1 MLISEFL
8 HNITNKA
15 LEDLL
20 KAKGIDT
27 NNSPDFIIEKPKNSD
42 FGDFATSLPLQ
53 LSKLLSSNPMEIAEN
68 LVSLLP
74 DCKEIEKLSIANPGF
89 INFSLSKNWINNEIK
104 MILTREKDYGRPL
117 EAKNFKIQVEF
128 VSVNPTGRLHLGHI
142 RGAVIGSTI
151 ANLLENQRFNVQREY
166 YVNDA
171 GNQMQIF
178 GNSIIERIKEVN
190 GADFNIS
197 EDHYKGE
204 DIIEIAKELAPN
216 YKNYNLENVEDSTFN
231 EIKNKAKDKC
241 ILKIKEDL
249 NLIKIKHDNWFYESS
264 LIDSNYF
271 SDTLQNLDD
280 LNLTYKKDDALWIKT
295 EELGDERDNVLVK
308 SSDKK
313 PTYFATDIAYHRNK
327 FEVRNFE
334 KVIDLWGADHH
345 GHIKRMEIILEKL
358 GIDSKKLIVLLNQ
371 IVSLKSSSGIS
382 KFSKREGTSIL
393 LKDLVGEIG
402 SDACR
407 FSFISRS
414 PESQMEIDI
423 DIFKKQ
429 SSENPVFYIQYA
441 HARLSSILRSSEY
454 FKIKFDD
461 ADINLLISP
470 DEINLIKKL
479 IEYPELLNR
488 ITENLNVHELSTYSL
503 ELAQIIHKFYE
514 KNRVIDEDLVNI
526 EQTKSRLLLVKASK
540 IILSN
545 LLSLMGME
553 SPEKM

>member
-8 HNITNKA
+8 HNITTKA
-15 LEDLL
+15 LEALL
-20 KAKGIDT
+20 KAEGIDI
-27 NNSPDFIIEKPKNSD
+27 NKSPDFIIEKPKNSD

-53 LSKLLSSNPMEIAEN
+53 LSKLLSSNPLDIAEK
-68 LVSLLP
+68 LVNLLP
-74 DCKEIEKLSIANPGF
+74 DCNEIEKLSIAKPGF
-89 INFSLSKNWINNEIK
+89 INFLLSKNWINNEIK
-104 MILTREKDYGRPL
+104 MILLEEKDYGRPIEPKDL
-117 EAKNFKIQVEF
+117 KVQVEF

-151 ANLLENQRFNVQREY
+151 ANLLENQKFNVEREY

-178 GNSIIERIKEVN
+178 GNSIIERIKETN
-190 GADFNIS
+190 GDNFNMS

-204 DIIEIAKELAPN
+204 DIVEIAKELAPK
-216 YKNYNLENVEDSTFN
+216 YKDADLKNVGDSIFN
-231 EIKNKAKDKC
+231 EIKNNAKDIC
-241 ILKIKEDL
+241 IKTIKEDL
-249 NLIKIKHDNWFYESS
+249 KLIKINHDSWFYESS

-271 SDTLQNLDD
+271 NDTLHNLNN
-280 LNLTYKKDDALWIKT
+280 LNLTYEMDGALWIKT
-295 EELGDERDNVLVK
+295 EELGDERDNVLIK

-313 PTYFATDIAYHRNK
+313 PTYFATDIAYHRDK
-327 FEVRNFE
+327 FEVRNFD

-345 GHIKRMEIILEKL
+345 GHIKRMELILEKL
-358 GIDSKKLIVLLNQ
+358 GTDSKKLTVLLNQ

-382 KFSKREGTSIL
+382 KFSKREGTSIF
-393 LKDLVGEIG
+393 LKDLVEEIG

-454 FKIKFDD
+454 FDIDFSA

-488 ITENLNVHELSTYSL
+488 ITETLNVHELSSYSL
-503 ELAQIIHKFYE
+503 ELAQTIHKFYE
-514 KNRVIDEDLVNI
+514 KNRVIDEDLANI
-526 EQTKSRLLLVKASK
+526 EQTKSRLLLIKASK

-545 LLSLMGME
+545 LLSLMDME

>member
-8 HNITNKA
+8 HNMTNKA

-20 KAKGIDT
+20 KAQGIDI

-53 LSKLLSSNPMEIAEN
+53 LPKLLSSNPIDIAEK
-68 LVSLLP
+68 LVNLLP
-74 DCKEIEKLSIANPGF
+74 DCEEIEQLSIAKPGF

-104 MILTREKDYGRPL
+104 MILLEGKDYGRPTESKDL
-117 EAKNFKIQVEF
+117 KIQVEF

-151 ANLLENQRFNVQREY
+151 ANLLENQKFNVEREY

-178 GNSIIERIKEVN
+178 GNSIIERIKETN
-190 GADFNIS
+190 GVDFNMT
-197 EDHYKGE
+197 EDHYRGE
-204 DIIEIAKELAPN
+204 DIIEIAKELAPK
-216 YKNYNLENVEDSTFN
+216 YKDNDLENVEDSIFN
-231 EIKNKAKDKC
+231 EIKNKAKDIC
-241 ILKIKEDL
+241 IKNIKEDL
-249 NLIKIKHDNWFYESS
+249 NLIKIKHDSWFYESS

-271 SDTLQNLDD
+271 NDTLHNLDN
-280 LNLTYKKDDALWIKT
+280 LNLTYEMDDALWIKT
-295 EELGDERDNVLVK
+295 EDLGDERDNVLIK

-313 PTYFATDIAYHRNK
+313 PTYFATDIAYHRDK
-327 FEVRNFE
+327 FEVRNFD

-358 GIDSKKLIVLLNQ
+358 GIDSKKLTVLLNQ

-382 KFSKREGTSIL
+382 KFSKREGTSIF
-393 LKDLVGEIG
+393 LKDLVKEIG

-454 FKIKFDD
+454 FNINFDD
-461 ADINLLISP
+461 ADINLLISSG
-470 DEINLIKKL
+470 EINLIKKL

-488 ITENLNVHELSTYSL
+488 ITETLNVHELSSYSL
-503 ELAQIIHKFYE
+503 ELAQTIHKFYE
-514 KNRVIDEDLVNI
+514 KNRVIDEDLGNI

-545 LLSLMGME
+545 LLNLMGMK